1 MQIWYIPFAVQAGG
15 QEQVMDVEQL
25 ESFLRV
31 AERGSLTLAA
41 PELGITQPGLSR
53 QMQKLERTLGVP
65 LFARTRNG
73 VRLTAAGERYL
84 LYAREVLARHRQLLA
99 ELRATEASLAGELRI
114 AASTTPGEFLVP
126 RLVADFTAEHP
137 DVQAMIFTADSRG
150 VVEELTARR
159 WDCGFVGARLDR
171 KGLHYEPL
179 MEDEVVLAVPACH
192 PFARQPAVALADLA
206 GESFVEREDGSGTIL
221 SVRSALAERG
231 LTLPSYRVSMTL
243 STTQAIVS
251 AVAEGYGVGFVSSLA
266 LADRAAG
273 RVVAVRLAE
282 LSLRRPLYL
291 VREEQRLLPP
301 VARHFVEFALRQAT
315 PAAG

>member
-1 MQIWYIPFAVQAGG
+1 
-15 QEQVMDVEQL
+15 MDVEQL

-53 QMQKLERTLGVP
+53 QMQKLERALGVP

-126 RLVADFTAEHP
+126 RLVADFTARTPGRAGDDLHGRL
-137 DVQAMIFTADSRG
+137 AWRG
-150 VVEELTARR
+150 RRAGARR

-171 KGLHYEPL
+171 KGLRYEPL

-192 PFARQPAVALADLA
+192 PFAQQPAVALADLG

-251 AVAEGYGVGFVSSLA
+251 AVAQGYGVGFVSSLA

-282 LSLRRPLYL
+282 LPLRRPLYL

-301 VARHFVEFALRQAT
+301 VARHFVEFALGQAT
-315 PAAG
+315 RAVG